1 MKRILII
8 YYSQTGQLKQ
18 IVDSVTAPLKEEF
31 QLFFE
36 ELKPVTPYPFPWNGM
51 PFFQV
56 FPESVREI
64 PCKLE
69 PLKNVNNPDTD
80 TDMDTVIDFDLI
92 ILAYQVW
99 YLSPSI
105 PVSSFL
111 QSQEAKKLLKG
122 KPVITVLGVRNMWIM
137 AQERVKSMIADAG
150 GKLVGNI
157 VLTDPASNLTSVI
170 TIVRWMMNGEKS
182 PFHWMGISFPPA
194 GVPEQEIERAGVY
207 GDFILKAI
215 KSRKYAELQEDL
227 VGAGAVK
234 VNPVL
239 FNIEKRG
246 KMMFGIWAKM
256 ILKKGAYNDPAREGR
271 LKAFKYYLFL
281 VIYLVSPFVS
291 ALFKFIFTLNPG
303 AASRIKKKYKNVM
316 ESPETR

>member
-1 MKRILII
+1 MKKILII
-8 YYSQTGQLKQ
+8 YYTQTGQLKN
-18 IVDSVTAPLKEEF
+18 IVDSITGPLTNDC

-36 ELKPVTPYPFPWNGM
+36 ELKPIPPYPFPWNGM
-51 PFFQV
+51 SFFQV

-69 PLKNVNNPDTD
+69 PFKN
-80 TDMDTVIDFDLI
+80 DFNADYDLV

-111 QSQEAKKLLKG
+111 QSEDAKKLLKG
-122 KPVITVLGVRNMWIM
+122 KPVITILGVRNMWIM
-137 AQERVKSMIADAG
+137 AQERVKSMISIAG
-150 GKLVGNI
+150 GRMVGNI
-157 VLTDPASNLTSVI
+157 VMADPAGNLASVI
-170 TIVRWMMNGEKS
+170 TIVRWMMKGEKS
-182 PFHWMGISFPPA
+182 PFRWLGMKFPAA
-194 GVPEQEIERAGVY
+194 GVPEEEIKKASVF
-207 GDFILKAI
+207 GDSISKFNFENLQK
-215 KSRKYAELQEDL
+215 EL
-227 VGAGAVK
+227 VSAGAVK
-234 VNPVL
+234 VDPVL

-271 LKAFKYYLFL
+271 LKGFKYYLFT

-291 ALFKFIFTLNPG
+291 GLFRLIFFLNPK
-303 AASRIKKKYKNVM
+303 ASMKIISKY
-316 ESPETR
+316 SRA